1 MRATAIPAV
10 DAAYGET
17 LAWDTEVDFTHKK
30 QTGGT
35 GPVRTPQTA
44 P

>member
-1 MRATAIPAV
+1 MGAAAIPAV

-17 LAWDTEVDFTHKK
+17 LARDQVDFTLKK

-35 GPVRTPQTA
+35 GPVRARQTA